1 MSGLSLLW
9 NVESRFTLLSSV
21 LAFFGHKA
29 SRPTSG
35 YQTMITF
42 FISMIP
48 SEIPIHFLL
57 IQLVVLWIY
66 LPYFIKKYYRRNSLL
81 LDDSEDEQWRNNVKK
96 GILAVGSVAS
106 FWSIFCFLKM
116 SIENILSVYRFNS
129 IMRRAGISSTGKHSS
144 WSFRRLSIMLLPF
157 AFLLKRNVNKISKVY
172 ATVPKTLKSTTA
184 NKKLKLDVYW
194 HQNRK

>member
-144 WSFRRLSIMLLPF
+144 WSFRRLSIIE
-157 AFLLKRNVNKISKVY
+157 VTWS
-172 ATVPKTLKSTTA
+172 
-184 NKKLKLDVYW
+184 LDPIFSIESR
-194 HQNRK
+194 Q